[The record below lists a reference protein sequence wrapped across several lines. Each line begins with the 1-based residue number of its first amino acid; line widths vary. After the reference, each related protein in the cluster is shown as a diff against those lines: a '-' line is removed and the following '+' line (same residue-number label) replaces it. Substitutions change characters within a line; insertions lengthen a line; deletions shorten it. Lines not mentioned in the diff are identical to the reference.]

1 MEPGVRKVR
10 FTQKVVGQGPMG
22 DSISKE
28 AVKFFVGEKQEGIK
42 YRSIQVL
49 SRKVGRISR
58 AKQSRSKSEGGS
70 RVGGGPGKV
79 R

>member
-1 MEPGVRKVR
+1 MHKVR

-42 YRSIQVL
+42 YRSLKVI
-49 SRKVGRISR
+49 SHKVG
-58 AKQSRSKSEGGS
+58 QG
-70 RVGGGPGKV
+70 
-79 R
+79 